1 MTIFLYIYYYND
13 TYIIKSNYFMMFCFC
28 QFIFTIFIGIF
39 MKTTKELLAIRLKQ
53 LRKSRGLTQDKLA
66 ELIGRDT
73 KHISKLE
80 IAGSYPSI
88 ETLDRIAVALNVEI
102 KEFFNFD
109 GLKDANYIK
118 EEFKKMLKYSDETHL
133 QLLYKIHNDI
143 INL

>member
-1 MTIFLYIYYYND
+1 
-13 TYIIKSNYFMMFCFC
+13 MMFYSC
-28 QFIFTIFIGIF
+28 QLLSIITITKGFD

-53 LRKSRGLTQDKLA
+53 LRKSRGFTQEKLA

-88 ETLDRIAVALNVEI
+88 ETLERIAVALDVEI
-102 KEFFNFD
+102 KEFFDFD
-109 GLKDANYIK
+109 SLKDVNFIK
-118 EEFKKMLKYSDETHL
+118 EEFKKMIKFSDDKHL

>member
-1 MTIFLYIYYYND
+1 
-13 TYIIKSNYFMMFCFC
+13 
-28 QFIFTIFIGIF
+28 

-118 EEFKKMLKYSDETHL
+118 EEFVKMLKYSDENHL

>member
-1 MTIFLYIYYYND
+1 MITKGTNM
-13 TYIIKSNYFMMFCFC
+13 KS
-28 QFIFTIFIGIF
+28 
-39 MKTTKELLAIRLKQ
+39 TKELLVIRIKQ
-53 LRKSRGLTQDKLA
+53 LRKSRGLTQEKLA

-88 ETLDRIAVALNVEI
+88 DTLERIAAALNIEI

-109 GLKDANYIK
+109 GLNDANYIR
-118 EEFKKMLKYSDETHL
+118 EEFKKMLKYSDEKHL